1 MKKNLV
7 AVVITFDKKTNDK
20 IIDSWE
26 ILKKK
31 FNVKFISSRSPKP
44 HLTIKSGFVGNIP
57 YFLNQIKKKKFKKL
71 KLNSLGF
78 GVFANKHPL
87 LYIRWEQN
95 KKLLKLYN
103 SIDKICSANFLKKSK
118 NSEYLHWVA
127 KTSIAYKDFNYHNL
141 SKILN
146 NLKKIKLLKN
156 IQAQKIEVMKVDKS
170 GETIIFS
177 NNLI

>member
-1 MKKNLV
+1 
-7 AVVITFDKKTNDK
+7 
-20 IIDSWE
+20 
-26 ILKKK
+26 
-31 FNVKFISSRSPKP
+31 
-44 HLTIKSGFVGNIP
+44 
-57 YFLNQIKKKKFKKL
+57 
-71 KLNSLGF
+71 
-78 GVFANKHPL
+78 

-95 KKLLKLYN
+95 KKLIKLYN
-103 SIDKICSANFLKKSK
+103 SIDKICSPIFFKKSK
-118 NSEYLHWVA
+118 NSEYFHWVA
-127 KTSIAYKDFNYHNL
+127 KTSIAFKDFKYDNL